1 MKLIT
6 QYKSLRGKFMHR
18 RKIKNIMIA
27 KDNERK
33 IYNVKSY
40 YNYSNIFFISKTLMT
55 FNFSKNL
62 LFLSH

>member
-18 RKIKNIMIA
+18 RKIKKIMIA